1 MLTRS
6 FQIISEIVFT
16 VNQPTEK
23 VSQSIITVSKVIQDH
38 VETLVIHDSSAEN
51 RIISLMLQCLDLLYS
66 NFPEHDSNTLEVS
79 FVVHIS
85 SRCLTLTLN
94 RFPFLAGLP
103 MGSQNIVRVRCQQQ
117 IHESHSQITVR
128 PSDAK

>member
-85 SRCLTLTLN
+85 SYSLN

-103 MGSQNIVRVRCQQQ
+103 MGSQNIVGVRCQQQ